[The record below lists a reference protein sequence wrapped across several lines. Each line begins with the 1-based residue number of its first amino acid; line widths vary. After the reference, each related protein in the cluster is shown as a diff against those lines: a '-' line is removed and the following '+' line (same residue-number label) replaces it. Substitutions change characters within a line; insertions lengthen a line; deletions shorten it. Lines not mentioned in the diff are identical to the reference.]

1 MSAAAIA
8 ALDEINGAP
17 ERAPVPILD
26 EAAYHGLV
34 GEFVRLISPY
44 TEASPAAV
52 LACALTA
59 IGALLNRGPCW
70 RIGSDEHHT
79 RLFVLLV
86 GPTGSGRKGTAIGWG
101 VRLLLKELDPEFYRG
116 KVVSGLSSA
125 EGLIAEIR
133 DAAPD
138 SVDSK
143 GKTVLGDSGVSDKRL
158 LVIEDEFSGP
168 LQAMAREG
176 NRLSPV
182 LRDAWDGRDLGS
194 MVKRDRQRSTA
205 PHICI
210 VGSITAEELSL
221 QLKATAVRNGLAN
234 RFLPIFTAR
243 ARLLALNPEVPKAK
257 VEGVFSKLR
266 AAVDAARRVHY
277 VGWSP
282 QAQDRWVELYP
293 SLAIPSDATSV
304 VRALVERGAPY
315 VHRLAMLYAVL
326 DATGEVQLAHL
337 EAAMALWRYAEGTW
351 RLVYADST
359 PLTPLAARLLKAI
372 EDGGNSGCSRTTLR
386 QAAGSNDIPGGA
398 ITKEL
403 NALAASGLVHREQV
417 KTGGRSKEVWRHAR
431 HVGAPMPEINDDDV
445 LGDKRNLEN
454 AD

>member
-1 MSAAAIA
+1 VSTAAIA
-8 ALDEINGAP
+8 ALDEISGAP

-26 EAAYHGLV
+26 EAAYHGIV
-34 GEFVRLISPY
+34 GEYVRLISPY

-59 IGALLNRGPCW
+59 IGALLNRGPRW
-70 RIGSDEHHT
+70 RLGSDEHHA

-101 VRLLLKELDPEFYRG
+101 VRRLLKALDPDFATT

-133 DAAPD
+133 DGVPD

-143 GKTVLGDSGVSDKRL
+143 GKSVTGDEGVRDKRL
-158 LVIEDEFSGP
+158 LVIEDEFGGV

-182 LRDAWDGRDLGS
+182 LRDAWDGRSLGS
-194 MVKRDRQRSTA
+194 MVKKDRQRATD

-210 VGSITAEELSL
+210 VGSITAEELAQ
-221 QLKATAVRNGLAN
+221 QLKAASVRNGLAN
-234 RFLPIFTAR
+234 RFLPIYASR
-243 ARLLALNPEVPKAK
+243 ARLLPLNPEVPA
-257 VEGVFSKLR
+257 SKLEVMFAR
-266 AAVDAARRVHY
+266 LRGAVDAARRIQLVR
-277 VGWSP
+277 WSKA
-282 QAQDRWVELYP
+282 AQDEWVEIYP
-293 SLAIPSDATSV
+293 SLAVPSDATSV

-315 VHRLAMLYAVL
+315 VHRLAMLYALL
-326 DATGEVQLAHL
+326 DGTGEVQVTHL
-337 EAAMALWRYAEGTW
+337 NAAMALWRYAEDTW

-372 EDGGNSGCSRTTLR
+372 EDAAADGCSRTTLR
-386 QAAGSNDIPGGA
+386 EAAGSNDIPAGA
-398 ITKEL
+398 ITAEL

-417 KTGGRSKEVWRHAR
+417 KTAGRSKEIWRHAR
-431 HVGAPMPEINDDDV
+431 YVGSPVVCQSDE
-445 LGDKRNLEN
+445 LE
-454 AD
+454 AEASRIA

>member
-1 MSAAAIA
+1 VSAAAIA

-34 GEFVRLISPY
+34 GEFVRLISPF

-59 IGALLNRGPCW
+59 IGALLNRGPRW

-101 VRLLLKELDPEFYRG
+101 VRNLLKSLDPDFYRA

-133 DAAPD
+133 DATPD
-138 SVDSK
+138 SVGSN
-143 GKTVLGDSGVSDKRL
+143 GKPVAGDGGVVDKRL

-194 MVKRDRQRSTA
+194 MVKKDRQRATE

-210 VGSITAEELSL
+210 VGSITAEELAV

-243 ARLLALNPEVPKAK
+243 ARLLALNPEAPKAE
-257 VEGVFSKLR
+257 VEVVCTKLR
-266 AAVDAARRVHY
+266 AAVDTARRINY
-277 VGWSP
+277 VKWSP
-282 QAQDRWVELYP
+282 AAEDRWVEVYP
-293 SLAIPSDATSV
+293 GLAVPSDATSV

-326 DATGEVQLAHL
+326 DGTGEVQLSHL
-337 EAAMALWRYAEGTW
+337 DAALALWRYAEGTW

-359 PLTPLAARLLKAI
+359 PLTPLATRLLKAI
-372 EDGGNSGCSRTTLR
+372 EAAGAAGSSRTSLR
-386 QAAGSNDIPGGA
+386 EAAGSNDIPAGL
-398 ITKEL
+398 ITQEL
-403 NALAASGLVHREQV
+403 NGLAAAGLVHREQV
-417 KTGGRSKEVWRHAR
+417 RTPGRSKEVWRHAR
-431 HVGAPMPEINDDDV
+431 HVGAPMTANDDTAACDQALV
-445 LGDKRNLEN
+445 
-454 AD
+454 A